1 MRISDWSSDVCS
13 SDLHGAFTTFW
24 DDMLRRPQDVL
35 NNLKNFALSVVRTL
49 QEMAS
54 KVLAN
59 QIFNSLLSIGAS
71 LIGGAPPGNAGGMDL
86 RGFPLFNGGLVGRA
100 EGGLVTE
107 GENGRAAGWERGCKY
122 GYICVVAG
130 S

>member
-1 MRISDWSSDVCS
+1 
-13 SDLHGAFTTFW
+13 
-24 DDMLRRPQDVL
+24 MLRRTQDVL

-86 RGFPLFNGGLVGRA
+86 RGFHLFNGGLVGRS

-107 GENGRAAGWERGCKY
+107 GVPNTDSVATNLARQDRTG
-122 GYICVVAG
+122 VV
-130 S
+130 

>member
-1 MRISDWSSDVCS
+1 
-13 SDLHGAFTTFW
+13 
-24 DDMLRRPQDVL
+24 MLRRPQDIL

-86 RGFPLFNGGLVGRA
+86 RGFHLFTGGLVGRA

-107 GENGRAAGWERGCKY
+107 RSEERRVGKE
-122 GYICVVAG
+122 CVSTCRSRG
-130 S
+130 TP

>member
-1 MRISDWSSDVCS
+1 
-13 SDLHGAFTTFW
+13 
-24 DDMLRRPQDVL
+24 MLRRPQDVL

-86 RGFPLFNGGLVGRA
+86 RGFHLFNGGLVGRA

-107 GENGRAAGWERGCKY
+107 GLPNRDSVATKLASSDFVVQKSAVHRALVTLLTDPTPTGHAPVTG
-122 GYICVVAG
+122 AT

>member
-1 MRISDWSSDVCS
+1 
-13 SDLHGAFTTFW
+13 
-24 DDMLRRPQDVL
+24 MLRRPQDVL

-86 RGFPLFNGGLVGRA
+86 RGFHLFNGGLVGRA

-107 GENGRAAGWERGCKY
+107 GVPNRSEERRVGKDVSVRVDLGGRRIVKKQ
-122 GYICVVAG
+122 IT
-130 S
+130 